1 MIMPLERSVELFSEN
16 DVFFCPEESYFYSHC
31 LEKFVLSACLDS
43 ERVVEFGCGDGSP
56 VIHSLVRDPF
66 AGVIHGYELNPSS
79 CQVAKSRIEK
89 YNLQER
95 YVVHNASFF
104 DAEKPQAEYLIANP
118 PYLPSPD
125 ADIQMPLLRGGCD
138 GSGITRKLLAL
149 DYSTVLLMI
158 SSYSNPIDTI
168 NDAILNGYYVA
179 DFIIAPLQ
187 FGYYSSEP
195 KVKNTIHQLKDDR
208 RAFYS
213 ENLYFLSGVLFRK
226 QHRTA
231 VDVSTELLKVMTAL

>member
-1 MIMPLERSVELFSEN
+1 MIMPIQKSVEAFSEN
-16 DVFFCPEESYFYSHC
+16 EVFFCPEESYFYSHC

-43 ERVVEFGCGDGSP
+43 ELVVEFGCGDGSP
-56 VIHSLVRDPF
+56 VIHSLVRDAF
-66 AGVIHGYELNPSS
+66 AGAIHGYELNPSA

-89 YNLQER
+89 YKLKDK
-95 YVVHNASFF
+95 YVIHNESFF
-104 DAEKPQAEYLIANP
+104 DAERPDAEYLIANP

-125 ADIQMPLLRGGCD
+125 DDIQMPLLRGGCD
-138 GSGITRKLLAL
+138 GSEITRELLAL
-149 DYSTVLLMI
+149 DYPTVLLMV

-179 DFIIAPLQ
+179 DFMISPLQ

-195 KVKNTIHQLKDDR
+195 KVRDTIHQLKNDR

-213 ENLYFLSGVLFRK
+213 ENIYFLSGVLFRK